1 MSEIQNTKPA
11 QVKLIPETLGGE
23 IKSFMWLGIP
33 LAFAQLVQFMV
44 YTIDAVMIGRL
55 GQTELAASSLGIVM
69 FFIIWMLGSGAVFAV
84 TPLVSQA
91 IGANQNE
98 RHDVRITVRMSLW
111 LVMFLIPLAIAFA
124 AIAYPISMMTG
135 QDPEVSKLASDYLWM
150 LIPGF
155 PFALGI
161 MALRNFLASIDK
173 TWVPLALTVLV
184 VAFNTGLNYVLIY
197 GNLGFPRLELVGAG
211 IASSMAYAFS
221 FALFGIYCYVDKQA
235 KSFRIFKRFW
245 RPHWSRFRKLVKLG
259 WPMSV
264 TTFFEGMLFNVCVFV
279 VGIIGVA
286 EQAAYHVGLNVAA
299 LCFMLPFG
307 MSMAGSVRVGHAA
320 GAGNLPALKRASY
333 VTFGICM
340 ILMAAL
346 ALFVA
351 NNADMITGF
360 YLSDSEAA
368 ARTIAA
374 SFLPIAAAFML
385 FDAAQV
391 VANQLLRGMKDV
403 NWPMLYTGVS
413 YWIVGFPVVIWLGLY
428 TPLGAVGVWYGLMA
442 GLAVAAITLG
452 WRFYHLVWRRPE
464 VIFERAAETEM

>member
-1 MSEIQNTKPA
+1 MSEIINSNVK

-23 IKSFMWLGIP
+23 IKAFMWLGIP

-44 YTIDAVMIGRL
+44 YTIDAIMIGRL
-55 GQTELAASSLGIVM
+55 GETQLAASSLGIVM

-111 LVMFLIPLAIAFA
+111 VVMFLIPLAIAFA
-124 AIAYPISMMTG
+124 AIAYPISLMTG
-135 QDPEVSKLASDYLWM
+135 QDTEVSKLAAQYLWM

-161 MALRNFLASIDK
+161 MTLRNFLASIDK
-173 TWVPLALTVLV
+173 TWVPLALTALV
-184 VAFNTGLNYVLIY
+184 VAFNALLNYLLIY
-197 GNLGFPRLELVGAG
+197 GNFGFPRLELVGAG
-211 IASSMAYAFS
+211 IASSLAYAFS
-221 FALFGIYCYVDKQA
+221 FFIFGAYCYIDKDA
-235 KSFRIFKRFW
+235 KSFRVFKRVW

-320 GAGNLPALKRASY
+320 GANNLPALKRASY
-333 VTFGICM
+333 VAFTVCM
-340 ILMAAL
+340 ALMAVL

-360 YLSDSEAA
+360 YLSDTEAA
-368 ARTIAA
+368 ARTLAA

-403 NWPMLYTGVS
+403 NWPMLLTGIS
-413 YWIVGFPVVIWLGLY
+413 YWVVGFPIVIWLGLF

-452 WRFYHLVWRRPE
+452 WRFYHLVWRSPE
-464 VIFERAAETEM
+464 VIFERAAEVDV